1 MLTEKIFINAF
12 NLVGNIGSV
21 SFKKISSNFSSMES
35 AWQAS
40 EQKLKDAGLDEKIV
54 ADIISKRKDI
64 DPKIEFKKL
73 AKNEINIITIKDA
86 EYPQQLKEIH
96 NPPIALYVSGNIKPE
111 DKFSLGVVGSRKPS
125 IYGKQVVAQI
135 VADLVEKGLTIVSG
149 LAYGIDAIAHRN
161 SIENKGRTLAIIGS
175 GLDRDSLYPSEN
187 YNLARQI
194 IEKNAGAV
202 ISEYPIGTPAFKQ
215 HFPMR
220 NRIISGLSLGVIIIE
235 AAEKSGAL
243 ITAQHAIDQNREVFA
258 IPGSIYSQNSI
269 GPNKLIQAGAKL
281 VLTANDIFEELNLEI
296 ISARKQTIEFETK
309 EENLIFNALSGES
322 THIDKIVNLTKL
334 DTAMVSANLTI
345 MEIKGIIKNIGGMNY
360 IKIN

>member
-12 NLVGNIGSV
+12 NLIGNIGPV
-21 SFKKISSNFSSMES
+21 SFKKILSNFSSIEL

-40 EQKLKDAGLDEKIV
+40 EQKLKNAGLDEKIIANIV
-54 ADIISKRKDI
+54 NKRNGI
-64 DPKIEFKKL
+64 NPEAEFKKL
-73 AKNEINIITIKDA
+73 EKKEINIITIKDA
-86 EYPQQLKEIH
+86 EYPQQLKEIYD
-96 NPPIALYVSGNIKPE
+96 PPIALYIRGNIKPE

-135 VADLVEKGLTIVSG
+135 VADLIAKGLTIISG

-161 SIENKGRTLAIIGS
+161 SIENNGRTLAIIGS
-175 GLDRDSLYPSEN
+175 GLNEESLYPSEN
-187 YNLARQI
+187 SNLARQI
-194 IEKNAGAV
+194 IEKNAGAI

-243 ITAQHAIDQNREVFA
+243 ITAQHAISQNREVFA
-258 IPGSIYSQNSI
+258 IPGSIHNQNSV

-281 VLTANDIFEELNLEI
+281 VLTANDIFEELNIEI
-296 ISARKQTIEFETK
+296 TPARQQTIEFETK
-309 EENLIFNALSGES
+309 EESLIFSALSNES
-322 THIDKIVNLTKL
+322 THIDKIVNFTKL
-334 DTAMVSANLTI
+334 DTAIVSASLTI